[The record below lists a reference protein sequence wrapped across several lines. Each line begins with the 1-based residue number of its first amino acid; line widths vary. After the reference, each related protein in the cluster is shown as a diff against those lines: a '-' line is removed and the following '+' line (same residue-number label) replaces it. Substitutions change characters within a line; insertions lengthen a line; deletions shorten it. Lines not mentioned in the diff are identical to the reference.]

1 MMDRILEKEG
11 MTVQIKKKKQ
21 EKNNQVETKT
31 HVETKQRATKKQNKL
46 WVNYEIKEEI
56 RKYPKT
62 NENGNT
68 TFQF

>member
-1 MMDRILEKEG
+1 M
-11 MTVQIKKKKQ
+11 
-21 EKNNQVETKT
+21 ETKT